1 MVDVPPGYAWPLG
14 GERGS
19 VRGHG
24 AEGHPAKCQM
34 PFGADLP
41 QFCPSR
47 EAGSTPR
54 RRDEV
59 GWVWDQLNPLLRDHG
74 DVASRGN
81 KLKTPGP
88 KAPGQ
93 PHRDPGPV

>member
-1 MVDVPPGYAWPLG
+1 M
-14 GERGS
+14 
-19 VRGHG
+19 
-24 AEGHPAKCQM
+24 
-34 PFGADLP
+34 
-41 QFCPSR
+41 
-47 EAGSTPR
+47 
-54 RRDEV
+54 

-93 PHRDPGPV
+93 PHRDPGPCSRPCRISPIYLSPDPVPLTLRNLFMNWIFFPFLTFFIPLG